1 MENTCT
7 KDCLF
12 FYVEYENV
20 CLLQVAES
28 IGFAGSAQYMKIVVL
43 EFSGRHNEKA
53 HRVTSIIGVW
63 RGRNSQVCKSYMQ
76 HDQTVSPKMVGKERK
91 SQFLIPLLNY
101 AVFFLASNSISII
114 FPMAFLKITL
124 LGLYLVGTIKKYF
137 GKKEKFL

>member
-1 MENTCT
+1 
-7 KDCLF
+7 
-12 FYVEYENV
+12 
-20 CLLQVAES
+20 
-28 IGFAGSAQYMKIVVL
+28 
-43 EFSGRHNEKA
+43 
-53 HRVTSIIGVW
+53 
-63 RGRNSQVCKSYMQ
+63 MQ